1 MTMAYLS
8 LLELVENISKFRRK
22 LSFRISSFSYLVDP
36 GEARDSITISL
47 LLTKNRKFYG
57 VKLELVY
64 KSSLLVESSERD
76 LLFDNDT

>member
-1 MTMAYLS
+1 MKVIFLLLQFLSRFNTVTMAYLS

-47 LLTKNRKFYG
+47 LLTKNRKTRACLQKFTFG
-57 VKLELVY
+57 
-64 KSSLLVESSERD
+64 
-76 LLFDNDT
+76 